1 MTTQPISI
9 FICGHCPDKAWR
21 DIGHAQGHA
30 VRHQGHVSPRIL
42 GCADGAGQS
51 APGAAGGDS
60 LTRWNPATTPTSMDS
75 GAELTIPE
83 GGDHGSE

>member
-30 VRHQGHVSPRIL
+30 VRHQGHVVREYSAVPTEQDSPPL
-42 GCADGAGQS
+42 EL
-51 APGAAGGDS
+51 PGVI
-60 LTRWNPATTPTSMDS
+60 R
-75 GAELTIPE
+75 
-83 GGDHGSE
+83 